1 MFQTHASMLR
11 ASSVHQPRRNQAMSQ
26 HVSRRDF
33 LKTSG
38 AIAGSLLV
46 GAPRLSMAGDAAA
59 PQKHWF
65 KGNLHMHTQWSD
77 GHPMPQWAVD
87 WYKSHGYHFICPSDH
102 NIFQTNDLRFDGFG
116 FKNPP
121 PDLTPF
127 QGETS
132 LWKLLSPTPGWPK
145 LTQANIDETIEKFGK
160 DAVRMITV
168 GDQTYARMTPYC
180 ELEEQF
186 AEPGKFLMIPGYEQ
200 TGGAANDQQVHV
212 NFINVRDV
220 FPYISGQT
228 PKEIL
233 KQTFAK
239 GREVYE
245 GQDYL
250 FIANHPLWR
259 YYDLSPNDLIALP
272 QIRLFE
278 LNNNDIAGG
287 LDPHPQ
293 GWTPEKFWDVVN
305 AHRAAHDQPLLLGI
319 GTDDRH
325 SYDSPPKAW
334 AVVRAAN
341 LCAKELLEA
350 ISAGDFYAS
359 NGLDFQEIHFDGKT
373 LSVKID
379 VCQEGSYR
387 IEFLGTKKD
396 YDPTCRAIDV
406 EKGER
411 NPARRIDLY
420 SDTIGVVLDSV
431 EGTEGSYTLK
441 PDDLYVRAKIVK
453 VSEDLKPDWQ
463 SQPAGWSQPY
473 R

>member
-1 MFQTHASMLR
+1 
-11 ASSVHQPRRNQAMSQ
+11 MSQ

-38 AIAGSLLV
+38 VVAASAFV
-46 GAPRLSMAGDAAA
+46 GTQRVLSAADSVAPAKK
-59 PQKHWF
+59 QWF

-77 GHPMPQWAVD
+77 GHPLPEWAVD

-102 NIFQTNDLRFDGFG
+102 NIFQTDELRFEGFG

-121 PDLTPF
+121 ANLTAF
-127 QGETS
+127 QGQTS
-132 LWKLLSPTPGWPK
+132 LWKVLSPTPGWPK
-145 LTQANIDETIEKFGK
+145 LMQEHVDQTIEKFGE
-160 DAVRMITV
+160 DSVQRITV
-168 GDQTYARMTPYC
+168 GDQTYVRMTPYN

-200 TGGAANDQQVHV
+200 TGGAPNNQQVHV
-212 NFINVRDV
+212 NFLNVREV
-220 FPYISGQT
+220 FPYISAET
-228 PKEIL
+228 PLEIL
-233 KQTFAK
+233 ERTFAK
-239 GREVYE
+239 GQEVYG

-250 FIANHPLWR
+250 FMANHPLWR
-259 YYDLSPNDLIALP
+259 YYDFSPNDLIALP

-278 LNNNDIAGG
+278 LNNNDIASG

-293 GWTPEKFWDVVN
+293 GWKPEKYWDVVN
-305 AHRAAHDQPLLLGI
+305 AYRAAHDQPLLLGV

-325 SYDSPPKAW
+325 SYEPPPKAW
-334 AVVRAAN
+334 SVVRAGK
-341 LCAKELLEA
+341 LGVRELLEA

-359 NGLDFQEIHFDGKT
+359 NGLDFDDIQFDGQT
-373 LSVKID
+373 LAVKID
-379 VCQEGSYR
+379 VHQEGTYR
-387 IEFLGTKKD
+387 IEFLGTKKG
-396 YDPTCRAIDV
+396 YDPSSQVIEV

-411 NPARRIDLY
+411 NPARKIDVY
-420 SDTIGVVLDSV
+420 SEDIGVVLETV

-453 VSEDLKPDWQ
+453 VTEDLKPDWQ
-463 SQPAGWSQPY
+463 SEPAAWTQPY